1 MASLAPVSKEGF
13 GIVPELAA
21 GAFVVR
27 LSGSC
32 DSQTTAL
39 LDRFL
44 GDLHVA
50 VLRASTKAVT
60 VDCENL
66 YFMNSS
72 AVKCFVTS
80 LAPAERYHV
89 TVRTNRFLAWHQ
101 RSFGSI
107 SRSAPE
113 VITIAS

>member
-72 AVKCFVTS
+72 AVKCFVTWLAKIKS

-107 SRSAPE
+107 SR
-113 VITIAS
+113 